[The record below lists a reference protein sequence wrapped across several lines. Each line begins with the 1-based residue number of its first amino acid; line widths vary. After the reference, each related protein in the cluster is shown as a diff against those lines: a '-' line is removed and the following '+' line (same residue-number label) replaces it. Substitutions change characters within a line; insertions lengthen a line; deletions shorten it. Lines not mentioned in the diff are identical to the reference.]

1 MTRRPVTFGSHQHLF
16 GILHLPKHH
25 HDVAMLMW
33 NTGISNRTGPFRLA
47 VDLAELCPEYPFL
60 RFDLA
65 GLGDSNHRPVAAPA
79 LERNGATMD
88 VTEAMDFLQ
97 QSYGIKRFIL
107 VGVCSGAVDA
117 HIVAAQDARVVG
129 LVMVD
134 GIVYRTR
141 QFYFHFYLRRLLE
154 PRRILRS
161 YSQKVR
167 AWFGKVSAEVIDGL
181 DGVYP
186 AVLDFAGQVQGLV
199 DRGVPMY
206 VAFTGGFAFI
216 FSYLDQYR
224 HMIPG
229 VHFAGLLELK
239 HYASF
244 DHLFSL
250 AEHRQVF
257 FQDLRRWLDHEF
269 KMPQLLEASPQDVVT
284 MLRPVWTTFATKI
297 AVAGDAEGE
306 SLSYGALEADSRL
319 LAQHLK
325 SLGIGPGDVIGICM
339 SRSPRL
345 IVAVLAVLRSGAA
358 YAPLDPAY
366 PQERLDYMIDA
377 AKIRVLLLSRDLEVR
392 FATFQGQKIVLGDV
406 THHQASTWQEA
417 KLGPHDLAYVIFTS
431 GSTGKPKG
439 VAMGHGALTQLIMWQ
454 QEVYPSPG
462 HRTLQFTPLSF
473 DVSFQEIFSTLA
485 AGGTLVIIQDEQ
497 RLNPYELLTR
507 LESQSIER
515 LYLPYVALQLLAEMA
530 KTLEIYPRS
539 LRDVFTAGEQL
550 KVTEDIRHV
559 FQQLKP
565 CRLHNHYGP
574 SETHVVTA
582 LTLEGSPASWPS
594 LPSIGRPIKNSYVYI
609 LDPEQRLV
617 APGEVGEL
625 YLAGACLAEGYIH
638 RPDLTV
644 GSFIQLDR
652 PDLAHQRLYRTGDM
666 GRLLPHGDIELLG
679 RMDAQVKIRGYR
691 IELGEIEAQL
701 ESLPQVAQA
710 IVQPMDTATGERT
723 LIAYIVAKGAA
734 FEPSACKETL
744 ARTLPD
750 YMLPQ
755 HWQLVTHLPRT
766 PSGKVD
772 RKALPSPQLNTAS
785 QAAAQATAAVPP
797 TEAGSSPASLLLSIF
812 REVLKDDTMTVD
824 DSFFDRGGTSILA
837 MKVVALL
844 KQRHAI
850 DLPITRLFEHSSA
863 ASASQATASNVG
875 VGQPAATSPSAPAK
889 GTATPRL
896 ASGDIAV
903 IGIACKVPGADDTN
917 QLWHQLLAG
926 FDGTSAIPMHELH
939 PSVDESLRQHPNY
952 VRRRGLM
959 TDVAGFDAGFFKFTP
974 KDAELLDPQQRL
986 FLDLAWIALEDAG
999 LTDSI
1004 RGSRA
1009 AVYAGTAHN
1018 SYYVESV
1025 LKNSQVMR
1033 RVGAFQAMLMNDKD
1047 YVATRLAF
1055 ALNLK
1060 GPAVSV
1066 HTACST
1072 SLVAVTQGVLA
1083 LRAGTCSVAIC
1094 GGVSIQAP
1102 QRAGYL
1108 YQEGGI
1114 YAKDGVCRPFSADA
1128 TGTFFSDGG
1137 GVVILKPLD
1146 AALAASDRIYGVIK
1160 GVGINNDG
1168 QDKSGFSAPSVSGQ
1182 AACLSE
1188 ALGDAGVDPDTIS
1201 YVECHGTAT
1210 PIGDPIEVE
1219 ALARAYRIAQ
1229 RRGLP
1234 CHIGSIKSNIGHLTA
1249 ASGVVGL
1256 IKTLLAIKY
1265 RTIPASVHFDQPNP
1279 LINFHQG
1286 ALQVVT
1292 QSTPWSETEVLRAG
1306 VSSFGFGGTNAHVII
1321 ESAPVASMPTLPPTV
1336 SAPLYLSATTVSGLG
1351 QLIKAW
1357 DQRISEDPGIDL
1369 QAAAMSTQVGRQ
1381 HFAWR
1386 TNMSTAD
1393 RSTLLQQ
1400 LRRWTN
1406 EQADQVA
1413 AAAPKLA
1420 LVFPG
1425 QGSQYVGMGLD
1436 LWRHLPAFRSE
1447 LEALLELAETL
1458 GAQELHTLML
1468 NQDGEAATMQQTRVT
1483 QPALYVLELALA
1495 KTLKSFGVV
1504 PQLLLGHS
1512 VGEIVAATL
1521 SGIFTEAE
1529 ALDLVIAR
1537 GQLMQELPPGAMI
1550 SVRGSLE
1557 QVQAILPPTL
1567 DIAAVNSPDL
1577 CTVAGPSAQV
1587 QAWQQILG
1595 AKGIAHRPLHTS
1607 HAFHSRMMEPAI
1619 DPLRV
1624 RLQGYRL
1631 RVPSIPVIS
1640 SVTGQILSDAEAIDP
1655 EYWAS
1660 HLRRTV
1666 NFAAAVRTLWQEHS
1680 LVLVESGP
1688 GQVCTTL
1695 ALKQRHMNARG
1706 RQLATAML
1714 SDGSGRGEELVA
1726 LQSGLS
1732 KLWQRGIEWNAAAF
1746 WQATARARITT
1757 PVFPFHKK
1765 TLWIEPDGTADVP
1778 SRQIG
1783 PTVSQQREVNVMD
1796 IDMVAS
1802 LRPDVYAL
1810 IEEASG
1816 IDLSIDQEQLTFLEL
1831 GFDSLFLTQ
1840 LAINL
1845 QNTFRVSLTF
1855 RQLMED
1861 VNSLSALLQYISS
1874 HLPATKQQ
1882 EYLSRSA
1889 PHSHPVQSADPSL
1902 MASSS
1907 LHNPPPFVAKGPL
1920 DGPGLSE
1927 RERIVS
1933 RQLQIME
1940 QQMLFLQGGDL
1951 TKGLFKP
1958 DLSTTSFT
1966 ERSPVIQVA
1975 GKPSVTSETPKPLED
1990 LEDPEEREL
1999 KQKAF
2004 GAIARIQ
2011 RAADGLTDLQ
2021 RKTLADFTALYTRQ
2035 TKRSKDYTQVHRRHM
2050 ADPRVVTGF
2059 KPTFKELV
2067 YPLIV
2072 DRSQGCHLWDIDGNP
2087 YIDLLCGFGSN
2098 FFGNQAEFIV
2108 QALQAQLQRGM
2119 EIGPQHALVG
2129 DASRLACE
2137 LTGLDRVAWCN
2148 TGSEAVLGA
2157 LRIARTVTGRAQ
2169 VVSFNGSYH
2178 GINDEVIVR
2187 GTKKLKPIA
2196 SAPGI
2201 MPSAVQNMLV
2211 LDYGTDASLQI
2222 IRAQAHQLAAIL
2234 VEPVQSRRPEFRPV
2248 DFLRELRKIASESG
2262 CVLIFDEVIT
2272 GFRYAPGGVQ
2282 QSFGIQADLATYGKV
2297 VGGGM
2302 PIGMIAGRK
2311 AFMDALDGGFWTYSD
2326 ASIPEVGVTYFA
2338 GTFVRHPLAIAA
2350 AHATLVH
2357 LKDQGPTL
2365 QAGINR
2371 RADHLCQELNEL
2383 FKRSGAPYEY
2393 CNFGSMMKLKP
2404 KDESLP
2410 YQELL
2415 GCWLRS
2421 KGIHI
2426 IDGFP
2431 SFLTTAHQD
2440 EHVEKIIQA
2449 FASSLEEM
2457 GSGGLLDKAGEGLPV
2472 MIKSGRYHTDTGW
2485 KASPRVS
2492 GAKLGRDQ
2500 SGNPAWF
2507 IEDRNNKGHYLMMT
2521 DEE

>member
-16 GILHLPKHH
+16 GILHLPEHH

-47 VDLAELCPEYPFL
+47 VALAELCPEYPFL

-65 GLGDSNHRPVAAPA
+65 GLGDSDHRPVVASAQ
-79 LERNGATMD
+79 ERNRPNVD
-88 VTEAMDFLQ
+88 VVEAMDFLQ
-97 QSYGIKRFIL
+97 QNHGIKRFIL
-107 VGVCSGAVDA
+107 MGICSGAVDA
-117 HIVAAQDARVVG
+117 HDVAAHDTRVVG

-134 GIVYRTR
+134 GIVYRTP
-141 QFYFHFYLRRLLE
+141 QFYLHFYLRRLLE

-161 YSQKVR
+161 YWQKVR
-167 AWFGKVSAEVIDGL
+167 ALFGKVSEAVVDSL

-186 AVLDFAGQVQGLV
+186 DVQEFAGQVQGLV

-216 FSYLDQYR
+216 FSYRDQYR

-229 VHFAGLLELK
+229 VHFAGLLQLK
-239 HYASF
+239 HYVSF

-257 FQDLRRWLDHEF
+257 FQDLRRWLDGEF
-269 KMPQLLEASPQDVVT
+269 KIPQLLAAGPQDVVT
-284 MLRPVWTTFATKI
+284 LLRPVWTMYATNV
-297 AVAGDAEGE
+297 AVAGEVEGE
-306 SLSYGALEADSRL
+306 SLTYAALEVESRL

-325 SLGIGPGDVIGICM
+325 GLGIGPSDVIGICM
-339 SRSPRL
+339 SRSPRM

-366 PQERLDYMIDA
+366 PQDRLDYMMDV
-377 AKIRVLLLSRDLEVR
+377 AKIRVLLLSSDVEAR
-392 FATFQGQKIVLGDV
+392 FTAFQGQRIVVGDLPSNL
-406 THHQASTWQEA
+406 AATWEEA

-431 GSTGKPKG
+431 GSSGKPKG
-439 VAMGHGALTQLIMWQ
+439 VAMGHGALTQLIVWQ

-473 DVSFQEIFSTLA
+473 DVSFQEIFATLA

-507 LESQSIER
+507 LDSQLIER

-530 KTLEIYPRS
+530 KTLEIYPHS

-550 KVTEDIRHV
+550 KITDDIRHF
-559 FQQLKP
+559 FQHLNS

-594 LPSIGRPIKNSYVYI
+594 LPSIGQPIKNSYVYI

-638 RPDLTV
+638 RPDLTA
-644 GSFIQLDR
+644 GSFIRLDR
-652 PDLAHQRLYRTGDM
+652 PELAHQRLYRTGDT
-666 GRLLPHGDIELLG
+666 GRLLPQGHIELLG

-710 IVQPMDTATGERT
+710 IVQPIDTATGERA

-734 FEPSACKETL
+734 FDPSSCKATL
-744 ARTLPD
+744 AQALPD

-755 HWQLVTHLPRT
+755 HWQLVSQLPRT

-772 RKALPSPQLNTAS
+772 RKALPPPQLGTARKAS
-785 QAAAQATAAVPP
+785 AKATAIVTP
-797 TEAGSSPASLLLSIF
+797 TEAGSSSASLLLSVF
-812 REVLKDDTMTVD
+812 REVLKDDAMTAN

-863 ASASQATASNVG
+863 ASASQATGAIVG
-875 VGQPAATSPSAPAK
+875 VGQPTPTARAAPAK
-889 GTATPRL
+889 VTATPRL

-903 IGIACKVPGADDTN
+903 IGMACKVPGADDTN

-926 FDGTSAIPMHELH
+926 FDGTSAIPMRELH
-939 PSVDESLRQHPNY
+939 PSVDEPLRQHPDY
-952 VRRRGLM
+952 VRRRGLIA
-959 TDVAGFDAGFFKFTP
+959 DAAGFDAEFFKFTP

-986 FLDLAWIALEDAG
+986 FLELAWIALEDAG

-1004 RGSRA
+1004 RDSQT

-1025 LKNSQVMR
+1025 LKNFQVMK

-1072 SLVAVTQGVLA
+1072 SLVAVTQAVLA

-1094 GGVSIQAP
+1094 GGVSVQAP
-1102 QRAGYL
+1102 QRTGYL

-1137 GVVILKPLD
+1137 GVVILKPLE
-1146 AALAASDRIYGVIK
+1146 AALADSDRIYGVIK

-1168 QDKSGFSAPSVSGQ
+1168 HDKSGFSAPSVSGQ
-1182 AACLSE
+1182 AACLSQ
-1188 ALGDAGVDPDTIS
+1188 ALGDAGIEPDTVS

-1229 RRGLP
+1229 RRGPP

-1256 IKTLLAIKY
+1256 IKTLLALKY
-1265 RTIPASVHFDQPNP
+1265 RTIPASVHFGQPNP

-1292 QSTPWSETEVLRAG
+1292 QSMTWPGAEVLRAG

-1321 ESAPVASMPTLPPTV
+1321 ESAPAVNMPTHPPTL
-1336 SAPLYLSATTVSGLG
+1336 SAPLYLSATTANGLG

-1357 DQRISEDPGIDL
+1357 DQRVSEDPGIDL

-1386 TNMSTAD
+1386 TAISTVS
-1393 RSTLLQQ
+1393 RTIVLEQ
-1400 LRRWTN
+1400 LRGWTA
-1406 EQADQVA
+1406 EPARQVTTEV
-1413 AAAPKLA
+1413 PKLA
-1420 LVFPG
+1420 MMFPG

-1436 LWRHLPAFRSE
+1436 LWQHLPPFRTE
-1447 LEALLELAETL
+1447 LEALLKLAETL
-1458 GAQELHTLML
+1458 GAHTLRALML
-1468 NQDGEAATMQQTRVT
+1468 SQGSDAAAMQQTRVT

-1495 KTLKSFGVV
+1495 KTLKSFGLV

-1521 SGIFTEAE
+1521 SGIFTEVE

-1537 GQLMQELPPGAMI
+1537 GQLMQELPPGAML
-1550 SVRGSLE
+1550 SVRGNLE

-1567 DIAAVNSPDL
+1567 DIAAINSPDL

-1587 QAWQQILG
+1587 QAWQQILE
-1595 AKGIAHRPLHTS
+1595 AKRIAHQPLHTS

-1619 DPLRV
+1619 DPLRA
-1624 RLQGYRL
+1624 RLQSYRL
-1631 RVPSIPVIS
+1631 RAPSIPVIS
-1640 SVTGQILSDAEAIDP
+1640 SVTGQMLSDAEARDP

-1666 NFAAAVRTLWQEHS
+1666 NFAAAIRTLWQEFS

-1688 GQVCTTL
+1688 RQVCTTL
-1695 ALKQRHMNARG
+1695 ALKQRQINDRG
-1706 RQLATAML
+1706 RQLATPML
-1714 SDGSGRGEELVA
+1714 SDRSGHGEELVA

-1732 KLWQRGIEWNAAAF
+1732 KLWQRGIEWNASAF
-1746 WQATARARITT
+1746 WHATARARITT
-1757 PVFPFHKK
+1757 PVFSFHKK
-1765 TLWIEPDGTADVP
+1765 SLWIEPDGTPDVQ
-1778 SRQIG
+1778 SRQVW
-1783 PTVSQQREVNVMD
+1783 PAASQPHEVNAMD
-1796 IDMVAS
+1796 MDMVAT
-1802 LRPDVYAL
+1802 LRADVYAL

-1816 IDLSIDQEQLTFLEL
+1816 IDLSVDQEHLTFLEL

-1845 QNTFRVSLTF
+1845 QNTFLVSITF
-1855 RQLMED
+1855 RQLMDD
-1861 VNSLSALLQYISS
+1861 VNSLSALLQYIGS

-1889 PHSHPVQSADPSL
+1889 THSRPALSPAPSPQASRPPHDRPQS
-1902 MASSS
+1902 
-1907 LHNPPPFVAKGPL
+1907 VAKAL
-1920 DGPGLSE
+1920 VDGTGLGE

-1951 TKGLFKP
+1951 PKVLLKP
-1958 DLSTTSFT
+1958 ESTNASFT
-1966 ERSPVIQVA
+1966 ARPRENHFQ
-1975 GKPSVTSETPKPLED
+1975 GKLLETPETPATPED
-1990 LEDPEEREL
+1990 RESREL
-1999 KQKAF
+1999 KKKPF

-2011 RAADGLTDLQ
+2011 READGLTELQ
-2021 RKTLADFTALYTRQ
+2021 RKTLADFTELYTRQ

-2098 FFGNQAEFIV
+2098 FFGNQADFIV
-2108 QALQAQLQRGM
+2108 QALQAQLRRGM
-2119 EIGPQHALVG
+2119 EIGPQHSLVG

-2137 LTGLDRVAWCN
+2137 LTGFDRVAWCN

-2211 LDYGTDASLQI
+2211 LDYGTEESLQI

-2248 DFLRELRKIASESG
+2248 AFLQELRKIATESG

-2272 GFRYAPGGVQ
+2272 GFRYAAGGVQ
-2282 QSFGIQADLATYGKV
+2282 QSFGIQADLGTYGKV

-2302 PIGMIAGRK
+2302 PIGMIAGRR
-2311 AFMDALDGGFWTYSD
+2311 AFMDALDGGFWTYGD

-2357 LKDQGPTL
+2357 LKDQGPAL
-2365 QAGINR
+2365 QVGINR
-2371 RADHLCQELNEL
+2371 RADHLCQELNDL

-2393 CNFGSMMKLKP
+2393 CNFGSLMKLKP

-2431 SFLTTAHQD
+2431 SFLTTAHRD
-2440 EHVEKIIQA
+2440 EHVDQIIQA
-2449 FASSLEEM
+2449 FTSSLEEM
-2457 GSGGLLDKAGEGLPV
+2457 GSGGLLDKAGEGLPP
-2472 MIKSGRYHTDTGW
+2472 ITKSRRYHTDAGW
-2485 KASPRVS
+2485 KASPKVR

-2500 SGNPAWF
+2500 NGNPAWF
-2507 IEDRNNKGHYLMMT
+2507 IEDQNNQGHYLMIT